1 MADRYQTIIL
11 LIIAVVPLW
20 LILAAIL
27 VGPTQLDM
35 IERRFGFAPD
45 KGDGTLES
53 ALLVLIAAIV
63 TGTTS
68 VFFVRQR

>member
-35 IERRFGFAPD
+35 IERWFGFAPD
-45 KGDGTLES
+45 NGDGLES